1 MCVRVK
7 EEEDVVV
14 SFFFF
19 CGGGRLIA
27 AFFVRQPFIP
37 RRSAT
42 AVKKGAAPFISGP
55 ARVLLQHQL
64 GAK

>member
-1 MCVRVK
+1 MCVK

-19 CGGGRLIA
+19 CRGTFDCGL
-27 AFFVRQPFIP
+27 FVRQPFIP

-42 AVKKGAAPFISGP
+42 AVKKGAAPFISGA
-55 ARVLLQHQL
+55 ARVLLQQQI